1 MINVTSQKWL
11 ETTKAAGPGG
21 DLWTHQVLVVVPKE
35 LKHSTI
41 ALSYL
46 TGNCNNHPSVPDK
59 YDEELLMID
68 TISHNNGVV
77 AIIVYQLPNCPIVYP
92 SDPEHRGRGEDAMIA
107 WVRDACVLRACCV
120 TQLVERSS
128 RLTLLSQHFHFLLL
142 ILMMWVRSDVNSN
155 PISNVPLP
163 SEKHASPAAAAAAG
177 WTAGNENAKLLA
189 PESEEEAAALLLLL
203 PEAPT
208 AGFGGATARS
218 ASKLERK
225 QVLSSSLKSDPKS
238 LARGRSVV
246 MSAFTFG
253 SAASTIADEA
263 GNTAAPANVGSVITA
278 RRQRRDRAPKSC
290 ETPQRAAADSAAAVF
305 GGFDFPASVEGGI
318 TAAQAPPA
326 PPAGGMRG
334 AQRAASTA
342 GGMFGAMQE
351 SP

>member
-11 ETTKAAGPGG
+11 ETTKAAGPDG

-155 PISNVPLP
+155 LTNKQTNKHSANDAPPHTYTPPRPAPVLP
-163 SEKHASPAAAAAAG
+163 RPAPRAAAAA
-177 WTAGNENAKLLA
+177 
-189 PESEEEAAALLLLL
+189 SC
-203 PEAPT
+203 
-208 AGFGGATARS
+208 
-218 ASKLERK
+218 
-225 QVLSSSLKSDPKS
+225 
-238 LARGRSVV
+238 LARLGTNFLKIR
-246 MSAFTFG
+246 
-253 SAASTIADEA
+253 STI
-263 GNTAAPANVGSVITA
+263 P
-278 RRQRRDRAPKSC
+278 
-290 ETPQRAAADSAAAVF
+290 
-305 GGFDFPASVEGGI
+305 GGC
-318 TAAQAPPA
+318 
-326 PPAGGMRG
+326 RG
-334 AQRAASTA
+334 CRW
-342 GGMFGAMQE
+342 
-351 SP
+351 